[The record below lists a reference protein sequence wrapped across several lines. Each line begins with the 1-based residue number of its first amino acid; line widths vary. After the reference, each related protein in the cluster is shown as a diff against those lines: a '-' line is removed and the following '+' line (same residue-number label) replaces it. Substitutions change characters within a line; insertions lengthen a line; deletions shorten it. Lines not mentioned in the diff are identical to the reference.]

1 MKKYLITGII
11 ILLPLAMTIAI
22 IGFVVNFLT
31 KPFMGIVSNLLAQTN
46 FINHGFLFFTPQQT
60 LKFGSQLIILVCLF
74 LFILFLGMVARW
86 FLVKWIIALG
96 ELILH
101 KLPLVNKIYK
111 TTKDIVNHLF
121 GQDRTSFK
129 QVVLV
134 PFPRAGIFTLG
145 LLSQKAPAR
154 CSDAVDAPLISVF
167 VPTAPNPT
175 TGFTIMYK
183 SDDILFVDMKV
194 EEAIK
199 YIVSCGMVAPHEE
212 STTDR
217 L

>member
-11 ILLPLAMTIAI
+11 ILSPLAFTIAI

-31 KPFMGIVSNLLAQTN
+31 KPFMGIVSNLLADTH
-46 FINHGFLFFTPQQT
+46 FVNHGFLFFTPQQT
-60 LKFGSQLIILVCLF
+60 LKFGSQLVILACLF
-74 LFILFLGMVARW
+74 LVILLLGMLARW

-101 KLPLVNKIYK
+101 RLPLVNKVYK
-111 TTKDIVNHLF
+111 TTKDIVTHLF

-134 PFPRAGIFTLG
+134 PFPRSGIFTLG
-145 LLSQKAPAR
+145 LLSQKAPLR
-154 CSDAVDAPLISVF
+154 CSEAAEYPLVSVF

-183 SDDILFVDMKV
+183 SDEIIFVDMKV
-194 EEAIK
+194 EDAIK

-212 STTDR
+212 SKTDQI
-217 L
+217 